1 MKSFHQI
8 YNYWNLTK
16 DKQQNANRLLQ
27 IQGFIYKY
35 ETAFRKACR
44 NLGKKQITSSKINMN
59 HEMLILFY
67 FVRVSKAIFNHSY
80 CRPGKHLL
88 LQS

>member
-1 MKSFHQI
+1 MKPH
-8 YNYWNLTK
+8 
-16 DKQQNANRLLQ
+16 
-27 IQGFIYKY
+27 
-35 ETAFRKACR
+35 
-44 NLGKKQITSSKINMN
+44 LGKPVEILAKSKLRLSKINMN